1 MLTEPV
7 RSPMIIAHRG
17 ARTEAPENTAAA
29 FDAALK
35 YPIDGIEFDVQL
47 SADNVPVIFHDD
59 TLRRMTGSRRRLG
72 SCALS
77 ELRALDFGG
86 WFSPRF
92 AGEPIL
98 TLEEMLQRYAGVTDL
113 YLEIKSSP
121 RDRSAGRIGALTRE
135 TLACVKRHFRRLS
148 ARRFHLLSFD
158 AQALRLAHDLMP
170 AAAGMRNLE
179 LPRGLTLAAA
189 TPERLKMEID
199 PGLTA
204 VNLAVKMLSP
214 ALAAVVRGCGKT
226 LFTYTCN
233 TPRQLRRALAAGVD
247 GVMTDKPDWLAQALA
262 AGGEGACGSATS
274 HH

>member
-1 MLTEPV
+1 
-7 RSPMIIAHRG
+7 MIIAHRG

-47 SADNVPVIFHDD
+47 SADAVPVVFHDD

-72 SCALS
+72 SCTFR
-77 ELRALDFGG
+77 ELRALDLGG
-86 WFSPRF
+86 WFDPSF

-98 TLEEMLQRYAGVTDL
+98 TLDEMLERYAGVTDL

-121 RDRSAGRIGALTRE
+121 RDRSTGRIEALTRE
-135 TLACVKRHFRRLS
+135 TLDCMKRHYNRLK

-158 AQALRLAHDLMP
+158 ARALGLAHNLMP
-170 AAAGMRNLE
+170 AAAGMRNLD
-179 LPRGLTLAAA
+179 LPRGLPLTAAN
-189 TPERLKMEID
+189 PERLKAEID
-199 PGLTA
+199 PALTA
-204 VNLAVKMLSP
+204 VNLAVKMLTP
-214 ALAAVVRGCGKT
+214 ELAATVRACGKT

-247 GVMTDKPDWLAQALA
+247 GVMTDKPDWLATALA
-262 AGGEGACGSATS
+262 AEGRGSCGSETS
-274 HH
+274 RR